1 MTSASRQLGGRGSR
15 AFTLIELLVVIA
27 IITLLIGILLPALSR
42 ARELGRIAV
51 CGNNMRS
58 MAQAHIAYTNEYK
71 GELAGSPAT
80 SGLHAVET
88 GDIPVQYRARS
99 RRLQNISSAG
109 GVQATFNGVAV
120 QNWDH
125 YGPLAAFSGKQG
137 PGDDIAAGPLPQSS
151 SGAVEQTRGLRFDWL
166 RRLEEFRCPNNVLDV
181 QVTDPRNLGSGAR
194 LAQIGPGP
202 IISYESSTQFVAV
215 PRVNSGAQTG
225 ETQFFAGQSSRGVYF
240 PRIDRVGLA
249 ANKLMFMEGAR
260 FSNTASR
267 AGGDPTINT
276 QLSATAGGSFADN
289 GAWTNIGRMLD
300 RAAAPGE
307 AFRDDHLSNPRQ
319 FPITARSRSGTTF
332 AAGAGPS
339 ARWTATWSSS
349 TATSSFAATAWPV
362 SPTSGSLLTA
372 RSPRPRP
379 TRSGTPRDWSSP
391 IRAPTPRRSAR
402 TWFPDRLRF
411 PSTNNAHANA
421 TDRPL
426 LGRFFYLGVRRGHAL
441 TLS

>member
-319 FPITARSRSGTTF
+319 FPDNRPFAFRHNVRRGGGAISEVDGNLVFFDGHVELRSDRL
-332 AAGAGPS
+332 AGEPN
-339 ARWTATWSSS
+339 
-349 TATSSFAATAWPV
+349 
-362 SPTSGSLLTA
+362 
-372 RSPRPRP
+372 
-379 TRSGTPRDWSSP
+379 
-391 IRAPTPRRSAR
+391 I
-402 TWFPDRLRF
+402 WFPTNSTFTETQANAFWNATRLE
-411 PSTNNAHANA
+411 SANQGANA
-421 TDRPL
+421 TTQRP
-426 LGRFFYLGVRRGHAL
+426 YVVP
-441 TLS
+441 